1 MKLQATQIMI
11 AFQVEGDRESDLVS
25 LLQTILLMLA
35 MLWGFWQWVNRAKRQ
50 LKGFSQDCQQAAS
63 FTIKV
68 LTIGFSSLAFG
79 VGVRL

>member
-1 MKLQATQIMI
+1 MKLQATQVMI
-11 AFQVEGDRESDLVS
+11 AFQVEGDRESDLVN
-25 LLQTILLMLA
+25 LITLITQALA
-35 MLWGFWQWVNRAKRQ
+35 LLWGFWQWVNRVRRQ
-50 LKGFSQDCQQAAS
+50 LKGFSQDCQEAAS